1 MVAGISMNFLTKLFA
16 KEDTKHVSNSVGS
29 SKHKANPQAPMQPT
43 PPMEPK
49 ADLLPPPY
57 KPMAVCEPCQAE
69 GSTIPEKSEVCSTPP
84 VSPLKPAIR
93 KSPRLHK
100 ESVSIASESLTA
112 KASYKRPLLGVR
124 SQQEL
129 LDELLNYHA
138 FEPFQKVTGPFA
150 SAEVAKSAINECIRP
165 GFSVVISNT
174 IDATNN
180 KGSQKRFR
188 CSLHSKQSTKYP
200 YKCNCGFYIRMELS
214 KEGTWVA
221 VPPMILEHIV
231 SQSGEQAHAV
241 FKTQSEA
248 LLDPHNQYIPDELK
262 PHLTTLVELGKP
274 AYSIYMDLKKLS
286 QLKNMKQLPFTSRY
300 IYQNYVSKRYS
311 HHFEAQEFYDYCMA
325 QTEKGIY
332 STCALDYEGVLEK
345 AFCMLPD
352 GIDAYSDS
360 RIITVDNTFGTTSF
374 NFKLTLF
381 VTINKFGQ
389 SQIVAYGF
397 MLHEDTPSFTWMFQ
411 QFLSQVKQEPAV
423 IITDQDAAMMSALT
437 TVFASSVHLLCVW
450 HISLNFATHLK
461 PLLKSEGMQL
471 FWSIALK
478 SDVTSQSTFDE
489 EFSLIIKLCYKYSNT
504 SNYSKQDTSLFK
516 IA

>member
-1 MVAGISMNFLTKLFA
+1 MHNLELYGIDS
-16 KEDTKHVSNSVGS
+16 
-29 SKHKANPQAPMQPT
+29 
-43 PPMEPK
+43 
-49 ADLLPPPY
+49 
-57 KPMAVCEPCQAE
+57 
-69 GSTIPEKSEVCSTPP
+69 
-84 VSPLKPAIR
+84 
-93 KSPRLHK
+93 
-100 ESVSIASESLTA
+100 
-112 KASYKRPLLGVR
+112 
-124 SQQEL
+124 
-129 LDELLNYHA
+129 
-138 FEPFQKVTGPFA
+138 
-150 SAEVAKSAINECIRP
+150 
-165 GFSVVISNT
+165 
-174 IDATNN
+174 
-180 KGSQKRFR
+180 
-188 CSLHSKQSTKYP
+188 
-200 YKCNCGFYIRMELS
+200 
-214 KEGTWVA
+214 
-221 VPPMILEHIV
+221 
-231 SQSGEQAHAV
+231 
-241 FKTQSEA
+241 
-248 LLDPHNQYIPDELK
+248 
-262 PHLTTLVELGKP
+262 
-274 AYSIYMDLKKLS
+274 
-286 QLKNMKQLPFTSRY
+286 
-300 IYQNYVSKRYS
+300 RYS

-489 EFSLIIKLCYKYSNT
+489 EFSQIIKLCYKYSNT